1 MSIETGDGRSLEDV
15 LRTMTKQARRAE
27 FPDQKARIFN
37 LMGDLC
43 FDAGD
48 RDGALTN
55 YGMAV
60 DHYLTGQRFDSAA
73 AVCRKIVRISPD
85 VVRAR
90 CTLAWIAIGKGL
102 FQEAQR
108 EVAEYAT
115 AAERA
120 GRESLAWEHLRR
132 MGEASDVELRE
143 ALAETLLNLGDD
155 EGADRLF
162 RTVFG
167 AVSEDEVLETEDAD
181 MRWRKVLDAAV
192 TPTPPT

>member
-1 MSIETGDGRSLEDV
+1 MTPMQTADGRSLPQV
-15 LRTMTKQARRAE
+15 LRSMERQAARAD
-27 FPDQKARIFN
+27 FPDMKARIYN

-43 FDAGD
+43 FDAGE
-48 RDGALTN
+48 RDQCLEY
-55 YGMAV
+55 YGTAI
-60 DHYLTGQRFDSAA
+60 DHYITGQRFDSAA
-73 AVCRKIVRISPD
+73 AVCRKVVRIAPH

-102 FQEAQR
+102 FSEAQR
-108 EVAEYAT
+108 EVTEYAT

-120 GRESLAWEHLRR
+120 GREELAREHLRR
-132 MGEASDVELRE
+132 MAQGSDSELRQ

-167 AVSEDEVLETEDAD
+167 SADEDEVLAGEDAD
-181 MRWRKVLDAAV
+181 TRWKRVVEAV
-192 TPTPPT
+192 VSPATS